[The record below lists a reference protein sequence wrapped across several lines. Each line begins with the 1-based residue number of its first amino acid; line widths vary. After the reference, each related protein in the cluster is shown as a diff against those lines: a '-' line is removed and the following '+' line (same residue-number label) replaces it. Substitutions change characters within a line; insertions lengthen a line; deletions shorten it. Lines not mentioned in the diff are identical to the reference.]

1 MRKINLIIIF
11 LSFFVINLSAQ
22 NDTTYFDDGI
32 EETNKEEYKA
42 AISDYSK
49 AIKINPDYADAYF
62 YRGCAKHKLQ
72 DYKGAI
78 SDFSKAIR
86 VNPNYVD
93 AYYYRGLCKDD
104 LARFESNKN
113 KKKVADPISDSLME
127 KALGTRTS
135 NILRNLSKI
144 NYSNLSKGDA
154 EETLKMVDEQLHQ
167 LLSESKNDSTE
178 SAPVKEAKER
188 AVHLLKKE
196 KQLQKT
202 VIERE
207 DLKIEVDLYKNWLI
221 LVAVLITIL
230 STIIGLITRNLI
242 QSKKIQRLH
251 NKIVKQFDDI
261 QSKNGFL
268 EYSARLIRH
277 DMHSGINTYMPRGI
291 SSLEKRLTEEDIKN
305 LKIEAPLKM
314 LKEGL
319 SHTQKVYKEIYN
331 FSNLVKRETVLEKE
345 NLNIKESLSKFLDTT
360 AYKSQVE
367 LSENLPNLEIN
378 GYLFDIAIDHLIKNG
393 LKYNDSNIKLVKIYS
408 EDEYI
413 CIEDN
418 GRGMTQEEFLH
429 LSKPYVRK
437 EGQKETGD
445 GIGLNI
451 SLAILK
457 EHGFS
462 ITSQKIEPVGTKLK
476 IKIR

>member
-1 MRKINLIIIF
+1 MRKL
-11 LSFFVINLSAQ
+11 LMCLLFFFCLNIMGQ
-22 NDTTYFDDGI
+22 TDTVYFDYGI
-32 EETNKEEYKA
+32 TKTQKEEYRA

-49 AIKINPDYADAYF
+49 AIKINPEYADAYF
-62 YRGCAKHKLQ
+62 YRGCAKHKLG
-72 DYKGAI
+72 DFRGAI
-78 SDFSKAIR
+78 SDFTKAIQI
-86 VNPNYVD
+86 NPNYVD

-104 LARFESNKN
+104 LVRAESNKG
-113 KKKVADPISDSLME
+113 KKKEIRTLDDSLME
-127 KALGTRTS
+127 QALGSRTS

-144 NYSNLSKGDA
+144 DYKNLSKDGA
-154 EETLKMVDEQLHQ
+154 VETLKMVDDQLHQ
-167 LLSESKNDSTE
+167 LMLESHNDSTLE
-178 SAPVKEAKER
+178 GAPVKEAKER
-188 AVHLLKKE
+188 AVKMLKKE
-196 KQLQKT
+196 KQLQET

-207 DLKIEVDLYKNWLI
+207 DLKIEVDVYKNWLI

-230 STIIGLITRNLI
+230 ATIIALITRNLI
-242 QSKKIQRLH
+242 QKKKIERLH
-251 NKIVKQFDDI
+251 VRIVKQFDDI

-331 FSNLVKRETVLEKE
+331 FSNLVKRDTVLEKE
-345 NLNIKESLSKFLDTT
+345 NLNIKDSLSKFLDTT
-360 AYKSQVE
+360 AYKNQVE
-367 LSENLPNLEIN
+367 LSENLPNLDIN
-378 GYLFDIAIDHLIKNG
+378 GYLFDIAIDHLVKNG
-393 LKYNDSNIKLVKIYS
+393 LKYNDSENKLIKIYS

-462 ITSQKIEPVGTKLK
+462 VTSEKLEPIGTKLK

>member
-1 MRKINLIIIF
+1 MIKINLIIIF
-11 LSFFVINLSAQ
+11 LSFFIININAQ
-22 NDTTYFDDGI
+22 NDTTYFDNGI
-32 EETNKEEYKA
+32 EETNKDEYKA

-62 YRGCAKHKLQ
+62 YRGCAKHKLK

-78 SDFSKAIR
+78 SDFSKAIKI
-86 VNPNYVD
+86 NPNYVD
-93 AYYYRGLCKDD
+93 AYYYRGLAKDD
-104 LARFESNKN
+104 LVRFESNKN

-144 NYSNLSKGDA
+144 NYHGLSKEGA

-167 LLSESKNDSTE
+167 LLSESKNDSVE
-178 SAPVKEAKER
+178 SKPMKEAKER

-196 KQLQKT
+196 KQLQET

-242 QSKKIQRLH
+242 QRRKIDKL
-251 NKIVKQFDDI
+251 NSEIIKQFDDI

-277 DMHSGINTYMPRGI
+277 DMHSGINTYMPRGL

-345 NLNIKESLSKFLDTT
+345 NLNIKDSLDKFLDTT
-360 AYKSQVE
+360 AYKNQVE
-367 LSENLPNLEIN
+367 LSENLPNLEMN

-393 LKYNDSNIKLVKIYS
+393 LKYNDSENKMIKIYS

-429 LSKPYVRK
+429 LSKPYVRR

-462 ITSQKIEPVGTKLK
+462 ITSEKLEPVGTKLK

>member
-11 LSFFVINLSAQ
+11 LSFFIININAQ

-62 YRGCAKHKLQ
+62 YRGCAKHKLK

-78 SDFSKAIR
+78 SDFSKAIK

-93 AYYYRGLCKDD
+93 AYYYRGLAKDD

-144 NYSNLSKGDA
+144 NYHGLSKEGA

-167 LLSESKNDSTE
+167 LLSESKNDSVE
-178 SAPVKEAKER
+178 SKPMKEAKER

-196 KQLQKT
+196 KQLQET

-221 LVAVLITIL
+221 LVALLITIL

-242 QSKKIQRLH
+242 QKKRIEKL
-251 NKIVKQFDDI
+251 NNEIIKQFDDI

-277 DMHSGINTYMPRGI
+277 DMHSGINTYMPRGL

-305 LKIEAPLKM
+305 LKIESPLKM
-314 LKEGL
+314 IKEGL
-319 SHTQKVYKEIYN
+319 NHTQKVYKEIYN

-345 NLNIKESLSKFLDTT
+345 NVNIKEVLDNFLKTT
-360 AYKSQVE
+360 GYKNQVE
-367 LSENLPNLEIN
+367 LSENLPNLDIN
-378 GYLFDIAIDHLIKNG
+378 SYLVCIAMDHLIKNG
-393 LKYNDSNIKLVKIYS
+393 LKYNDSENKLVKIYS

-413 CIEDN
+413 CLEDN
-418 GRGMTQEEFLH
+418 GRGMTQEEFIH

-457 EHGFS
+457 EHNFTV
-462 ITSQKIEPVGTKLK
+462 TSEKIDPIGTKLK

>member
-1 MRKINLIIIF
+1 MRKLNLI
-11 LSFFVINLSAQ
+11 LLLFFFCLNVKGQ
-22 NDTTYFDDGI
+22 NDTVYFDDGLSN
-32 EETNKEEYKA
+32 TQKEKYKA

-49 AIKINPDYADAYF
+49 AIKINPEYADAYF
-62 YRGCAKHKLQ
+62 YRGCAKHRLE

-78 SDFSKAIR
+78 SDFTKAIQ

-93 AYYYRGLCKDD
+93 AYYYRGLAKDD
-104 LARFESNKN
+104 LARVEANKGN
-113 KKKVADPISDSLME
+113 KKEIRSLDDSLME
-127 KALGTRTS
+127 KALGSRTS

-144 NYSNLSKGDA
+144 DYKNLSKDGA
-154 EETLKMVDEQLHQ
+154 AETLKMVDEQLHE
-167 LLSESKNDSTE
+167 LMLESHSDSTE

-188 AVHLLKKE
+188 AVKMLKKE
-196 KQLQKT
+196 KQLQET

-230 STIIGLITRNLI
+230 ATIIALITRNLM
-242 QSKKIQRLH
+242 QKKKIAKLH
-251 NKIVKQFDDI
+251 DEIVKQFDDI

-291 SSLEKRLTEEDIKN
+291 SSLEKRLTEDDIKN

-319 SHTQKVYKEIYN
+319 GHTQKVYKEIYN
-331 FSNLVKRETVLEKE
+331 FTNLVKKDTVLEKE
-345 NLNIKESLSKFLDTT
+345 NLNINESLSKFLDTT
-360 AYKSQVE
+360 GYKNQVE
-367 LSENLPNLEIN
+367 ISENLPNLNIN
-378 GYLFDIAIDHLIKNG
+378 DYLFNIALDHLIKNG
-393 LKYNDSNIKLVKIYS
+393 LRYNDSENKLVKIYS

-462 ITSQKIEPVGTKLK
+462 VTSEKLEPIGTKLK

>member
-1 MRKINLIIIF
+1 MRKFNLII
-11 LSFFVINLSAQ
+11 LLFFFCLNTKGQ
-22 NDTTYFDDGI
+22 NDTIFFDNGVSK
-32 EETNKEEYKA
+32 TQAEEYKA
-42 AISDYSK
+42 AISDYTK
-49 AIKINPDYADAYF
+49 AIKINPEYADAYF
-62 YRGCAKHKLQ
+62 YRGCAKQKLG
-72 DYKGAI
+72 DFKGAI
-78 SDFSKAIR
+78 SDFTKAIK

-93 AYYYRGLCKDD
+93 AYYYRGMAKDE
-104 LARFESNKN
+104 LAKAEANKG
-113 KKKVADPISDSLME
+113 KKKETQTLDDSLME
-127 KALGTRTS
+127 KALGSRTS
-135 NILRNLSKI
+135 NILRNLSKLD
-144 NYSNLSKGDA
+144 YKNLSKDGA

-167 LLSESKNDSTE
+167 LMLESHSDSTLE
-178 SAPVKEAKER
+178 SSPVKEAKER
-188 AVHLLKKE
+188 AVKMLKKE
-196 KQLQKT
+196 KQLQET

-230 STIIGLITRNLI
+230 ATIIALITRNLM
-242 QSKKIQRLH
+242 QKKKIAKLH
-251 NKIVKQFDDI
+251 DEIVKQFDDI

-291 SSLEKRLTEEDIKN
+291 SSLEKRLSEDDIKN
-305 LKIEAPLKM
+305 LKIESPLRM

-319 SHTQKVYKEIYN
+319 THTQRVYKEIYN
-331 FSNLVKRETVLEKE
+331 FTNLVKKDTVLEKE
-345 NLNIKESLSKFLDTT
+345 NLNIKESLGKFLETT
-360 AYKSQVE
+360 GYKLQVE
-367 LSENLPNLEIN
+367 LSENLPNLDIN
-378 GYLFDIAIDHLIKNG
+378 DYLFNIALDHLIKNG
-393 LKYNDSNIKLVKIYS
+393 LRYNDSENKLVKIYS

-413 CIEDN
+413 CVEDN

-462 ITSQKIEPVGTKLK
+462 VTSEKLEPIGTKLK

>member
-1 MRKINLIIIF
+1 
-11 LSFFVINLSAQ
+11 
-22 NDTTYFDDGI
+22 
-32 EETNKEEYKA
+32 
-42 AISDYSK
+42 
-49 AIKINPDYADAYF
+49 
-62 YRGCAKHKLQ
+62 
-72 DYKGAI
+72 
-78 SDFSKAIR
+78 
-86 VNPNYVD
+86 
-93 AYYYRGLCKDD
+93 
-104 LARFESNKN
+104 
-113 KKKVADPISDSLME
+113 ME
-127 KALGTRTS
+127 QALGPRTS

-144 NYSNLSKGDA
+144 DYKNLSKDGA

-167 LLSESKNDSTE
+167 LMLESNSDSTVE
-178 SAPVKEAKER
+178 TGPVKEAKER
-188 AVHLLKKE
+188 ALKMLKKE
-196 KQLQKT
+196 KQLQET

-221 LVAVLITIL
+221 LVAILILIL
-230 STIIGLITRNLI
+230 TTIIGLVTRNLI
-242 QSKKIQRLH
+242 QKKKIAKLH
-251 NKIVKQFDDI
+251 DEIVKQFDDI

-305 LKIEAPLKM
+305 LKIESPLKM

-319 SHTQKVYKEIYN
+319 NHTQKVYKEIYN

-345 NLNIKESLSKFLDTT
+345 NMNIKEVLENFLKTT
-360 AYKSQVE
+360 GYKNQVE
-367 LSENLPNLEIN
+367 ISENLPNLDIN
-378 GYLFDIAIDHLIKNG
+378 DYLFCIAIDHLIKNG
-393 LKYNDSNIKLVKIYS
+393 LKYNDSENKMVKIYS

-413 CIEDN
+413 CLEDN
-418 GRGMTQEEFLH
+418 GRGMTQEEFLY
-429 LSKPYVRK
+429 LSKPYIRK

-457 EHGFS
+457 EHNFTV
-462 ITSQKIEPVGTKLK
+462 TSEKLEPIGTKLK

>member
-1 MRKINLIIIF
+1 MRKLLIVLFFFTFTNLK
-11 LSFFVINLSAQ
+11 AQ
-22 NDTTYFDDGI
+22 NDTDYFDDGI
-32 EETNKEEYKA
+32 SKTQKEEYKA

-49 AIKINPDYADAYF
+49 AIKINPEYADAYF
-62 YRGCAKHKLQ
+62 YRGCAKHKLG
-72 DYKGAI
+72 DFRGAI
-78 SDFSKAIR
+78 SDFTKAIK

-93 AYYYRGLCKDD
+93 AYYYRGLAKDD
-104 LARFESNKN
+104 LANLNVNKE
-113 KKKVADPISDSLME
+113 KKKEVQTLDDSLME
-127 KALGTRTS
+127 KALGSRTS
-135 NILRNLSKI
+135 NILRNLSKLD
-144 NYSNLSKGDA
+144 YKNLSKDGA
-154 EETLKMVDEQLHQ
+154 EETLKMVDEQLNH
-167 LLSESKNDSTE
+167 LMLESNSDSTLGN
-178 SAPVKEAKER
+178 SPVKEAKER
-188 AVHLLKKE
+188 AVKILKKE
-196 KQLQKT
+196 KQLQET

-230 STIIGLITRNLI
+230 STIVGLITRNLI
-242 QSKKIQRLH
+242 QKKKIEKLH
-251 NKIVKQFDDI
+251 VKIVKQFDDI

-331 FSNLVKRETVLEKE
+331 FSNLVKKDTVLEKE
-345 NLNIKESLSKFLDTT
+345 NLNIKESLTKFLDTT
-360 AYKSQVE
+360 AYKNQVE
-367 LSENLPNLEIN
+367 LSENLPNLDIN
-378 GYLFDIAIDHLIKNG
+378 GYLFDIAIDHLVKNG
-393 LKYNDSNIKLVKIYS
+393 LKYNDSENKLIKIYS

-462 ITSQKIEPVGTKLK
+462 ITSEKIEPVGTKLK